1 LQFVGGA
8 SSNPRG
14 LTAFLTHAFEI
25 DEKRHKV
32 APARES
38 REAGLMELWSPDL
51 LWPIAGAVVAGAV
64 IGAERE
70 YRASAA
76 GLRTHILVSLSC
88 CLLMLS
94 AVHQM
99 AWLNDAPAEVIRIDP
114 VRMAH
119 GVLTGIGFLC
129 GGVIFRE
136 GANVRGLTTAASLW
150 MTATLGMLL
159 GIGFYE
165 LAIFGAIATLLVLA
179 AVGVTEKWAPQR
191 RIALLSVRY
200 RAPAPTSATGFARL
214 LSEHDLTV
222 LTVDQSLDDGRIEY
236 RAAVSG
242 YREDSAEQL
251 AAKLAAGSALIGYSI
266 RPQQG

>member
-1 LQFVGGA
+1 MQIL
-8 SSNPRG
+8 
-14 LTAFLTHAFEI
+14 
-25 DEKRHKV
+25 
-32 APARES
+32 
-38 REAGLMELWSPDL
+38 SPDL
-51 LWPIAGAVVAGAV
+51 WWPIAGAVIAGTV

-99 AWLNDAPAEVIRIDP
+99 AWLNDAPLEAIRIDP

-150 MTATLGMLL
+150 MTATLGMLF

-165 LAIFGAIATLLVLA
+165 LAIFGALATLLVLA
-179 AVGVTEKWAPQR
+179 AVAVTEKWAPQR
-191 RIALLSVRY
+191 RIALLRVRY
-200 RAPAPTSATGFARL
+200 RAPAPFTATDFGRL
-214 LSEHDLTV
+214 LAEHGMKV
-222 LTVDQSLDDGRIEY
+222 LTIDQSLDNGRVEY
-236 RAAVSG
+236 RAAASG
-242 YREDSAEQL
+242 YREDAAEQL
-251 AAKLAAGSALIGYSI
+251 IARLAADGALIGYAI